1 MSKID
6 YTQFYIKN
14 YLSDKKNKKTDII
27 VKPVK
32 KRRIGVYLLAA
43 LILIAAL
50 VYANVKLGN
59 IGFDWAKELFA
70 KQKDAHYYFVV
81 KNFDSRD
88 KAYAQSL
95 LVRQSGGGGYIYQK
109 QNAYFVAYTLFAD
122 KEDAQSVA
130 SKNKDAQIIVK
141 RLDAKK
147 YSEVIFA
154 LNELLS
160 AALQF
165 ENGEI
170 YESQFLEKCNQIQ
183 SNIKKEKERAVKEN
197 ASGHY
202 TAILELFAGGLAS
215 LDVAGA
221 TRVQLL
227 SDLRYILSSVII
239 SFDKL

>member
-1 MSKID
+1 
-6 YTQFYIKN
+6 
-14 YLSDKKNKKTDII
+14 
-27 VKPVK
+27 
-32 KRRIGVYLLAA
+32 
-43 LILIAAL
+43 
-50 VYANVKLGN
+50 
-59 IGFDWAKELFA
+59 
-70 KQKDAHYYFVV
+70 
-81 KNFDSRD
+81 
-88 KAYAQSL
+88 
-95 LVRQSGGGGYIYQK
+95 
-109 QNAYFVAYTLFAD
+109 
-122 KEDAQSVA
+122 VA